1 MLLERLTESDWV
13 MISWF
18 IGHLWLNVLVVLGT
32 AGAYAVAHG
41 FIPSLVYTGDISP
54 EDARRMRIPLYG
66 VMAVGIIF
74 MAIIVTSAV
83 IIAIDLL
90 PAMYPRIVI

>member
-13 MISWF
+13 TISWL
-18 IGHLWLNVLVVLGT
+18 IGHLWLLVVVMLGT
-32 AGAYAVAHG
+32 AGSYAVAHG
-41 FIPSLVYTGDISP
+41 FIPSLVYTGDISQA
-54 EDARRMRIPLYG
+54 DARRIRMPLYG

-74 MAIIVTSAV
+74 VAIIVTSGV

-90 PAMYPRIVI
+90 PAMYPRIAI